1 MQSSASLFVVIV
13 VLLATVLST
22 SNAFQTTGRMIQRT
36 FIPAST
42 LRMSSAVDDKT
53 EVKEYFDGEGFG
65 RWNKIYSD
73 SDEVNSVQLNI
84 RTGHQ
89 QTIDKVLKWIE
100 SENNSKATLCD
111 AGCGTGA
118 LALPASTK
126 FKTVFASDISTSMTN
141 EAKARAKKMG
151 VKNVDFKVSDMEPL
165 KGSYNT
171 VSCIDVFIHYPTDK
185 MYGIVQGLC
194 DRATDRVIVSFAPK
208 NFFYDTLKKIGELF
222 PGPSKTTR
230 AYLHPEEDVRKALKQ
245 AGFTVKRTEMTSTN
259 FYYSR
264 LLEATRD

>member
-1 MQSSASLFVVIV
+1 MQSSSLSIVLVVILGMAA
-13 VLLATVLST
+13 LLTTTTAFRLPMVPRTVAPMT
-22 SNAFQTTGRMIQRT
+22 A
-36 FIPAST
+36 
-42 LRMSSAVDDKT
+42 LRMSSTIDDKK

-73 SDEVNSVQLNI
+73 SDEVNSVQMNI
-84 RTGHQ
+84 RDGHQ

-100 SENNSKATLCD
+100 NEDNSKATLCD

-126 FKTVFASDISTSMTN
+126 FKKVFASDISTSMTN
-141 EAKARAKKMG
+141 EAQTRAKQAKIN
-151 VKNVDFKVSDMEPL
+151 NVEFKVSDMEAL

-230 AYLHPEEDVRKALKQ
+230 AYLHPEDDVRKALKQ
-245 AGFTVKRTEMTSTN
+245 AGFSVKRTEMTSTN

>member
-1 MQSSASLFVVIV
+1 MQSSSSLFVVIV
-13 VLLATVLST
+13 VLLAAVFATT
-22 SNAFQTTGRMIQRT
+22 NAFQTNGRIPRT
-36 FIPAST
+36 LVPASF
-42 LRMSSAVDDKT
+42 LRMSSVVDDKA

-100 SENNSKATLCD
+100 DEDNSKSTLCD

-118 LALPASTK
+118 LALPASSK
-126 FKTVFASDISTSMTN
+126 FKKVFASDISTSMTN
-141 EAKARAKKMG
+141 EAKDRAKKQG
-151 VKNVDFKVSDMEPL
+151 IKNIDFKVSDMEAL

-194 DRATDRVIVSFAPK
+194 DKAKDRVIVSFAPK
-208 NFFYDTLKKIGELF
+208 NLFYDVLKKIGELF

>member
-1 MQSSASLFVVIV
+1 MLLSFFFLYILYLISAYIEADMQSSSSLFVVIV
-13 VLLATVLST
+13 VLLAAVFST
-22 SNAFQTTGRMIQRT
+22 TNAFQTTGRITRT
-36 FIPAST
+36 LLPAST
-42 LRMSSAVDDKT
+42 LRMSSVVDDKA

-100 SENNSKATLCD
+100 DEDNSKSTLCD

-118 LALPASTK
+118 LALPASSK
-126 FKTVFASDISTSMTN
+126 FKKVFASDISTSMTN
-141 EAKARAKKMG
+141 EAKDRAKQQG
-151 VKNVDFKVSDMEPL
+151 IKNIDFKVSDMEAL

-194 DRATDRVIVSFAPK
+194 DKAKDRVIVSFAPK
-208 NFFYDTLKKIGELF
+208 NLFYD
-222 PGPSKTTR
+222 
-230 AYLHPEEDVRKALKQ
+230 V
-245 AGFTVKRTEMTSTN
+245 
-259 FYYSR
+259 
-264 LLEATRD
+264 